1 MPLQPQEHRS
11 RLTPAGLL
19 RLVKAVHTL
28 IWAFFAGCILA
39 IPVYAWFGEIRSAGI
54 LSAIVLAEVLI
65 ILVNRWRCPLTDVAA
80 RYTDERRDNFDIYLP
95 LWLARHNKTI
105 FGTLYAAGL
114 LFTLARWRGWIG

>member
-1 MPLQPQEHRS
+1 M
-11 RLTPAGLL
+11 
-19 RLVKAVHTL
+19 KAVHTL